1 MIAND
6 PLALSGAVEII
17 AHRGFSARA
26 PENTIAA
33 LTLALEEGATAVEF
47 DLRTS
52 GDGNPVLMHD
62 KTLSRTT
69 NGIGKV
75 EELSLREITKL
86 DAGSWFNSTFE
97 GERVPSL
104 AEALECL
111 KVQVKTIFAELKG
124 ESTTQNL
131 RNVVSITRA
140 AGLLDKT
147 VFIAKDWSLLDE
159 LRRHAPEAL
168 VGPIVERREQTH
180 EAFTRVTNDPRAL
193 LDFDARILL
202 KDPDIARYAKRN
214 GVEIAVWTVD
224 NIGDADVL
232 LEFGVRRIT
241 TNQVGRMLAWASTL

>member
-1 MIAND
+1 MAND
-6 PLALSGAVEII
+6 PLSLSGAVEII

-75 EELSLREITKL
+75 EELSLRELTKL

-193 LDFDARILL
+193 IDFDARILL

-224 NIGDADVL
+224 NVGDADVL

>member
-1 MIAND
+1 
-6 PLALSGAVEII
+6 
-17 AHRGFSARA
+17 
-26 PENTIAA
+26 
-33 LTLALEEGATAVEF
+33 
-47 DLRTS
+47 
-52 GDGNPVLMHD
+52 MHD

-168 VGPIVERREQTH
+168 VGPIVARREQTH

>member
-1 MIAND
+1 MAND
-6 PLALSGAVEII
+6 PLSLSGAVEII

-75 EELSLREITKL
+75 EELSLGELTKL

-159 LRRHAPEAL
+159 RRRHAPEAL

>member
-1 MIAND
+1 MAND
-6 PLALSGAVEII
+6 PLALRGAVEII

-33 LTLALEEGATAVEF
+33 LTLALKEGATAVEF
-47 DLRTS
+47 DLRTTS
-52 GDGNPVLMHD
+52 DGNPVLMHD
-62 KTLSRTT
+62 KTLNRTT

-75 EELSLREITKL
+75 EEQSLAELAQL
-86 DAGSWFNSTFE
+86 DAGSWFNSAFE

-124 ESTTQNL
+124 EGTTQNL

-147 VFIAKDWSLLDE
+147 VFIAKNWSLLDE

-168 VGPIVERREQTH
+168 IGPIVERREQTH
-180 EAFTRVTNDPRAL
+180 EAFTRVTNDPRCL

-202 KDPDIARYAKRN
+202 KDPEIALYAKRN
-214 GVEIAVWTVD
+214 GVEVAVWTVD
-224 NIGDADVL
+224 NIGDAASL
-232 LEFGVRRIT
+232 LDLGVRRIT
-241 TNQVGRMLAWASTL
+241 TNQVGRMLAWARTL

>member
-1 MIAND
+1 MAND
-6 PLALSGAVEII
+6 PLSLSSAVEII

-75 EELSLREITKL
+75 EELSLGELTKL

>member
-1 MIAND
+1 MAND
-6 PLALSGAVEII
+6 PLSLSGTVEII

-75 EELSLREITKL
+75 EELSLGELTKL

-180 EAFTRVTNDPRAL
+180 EAFTRVTDDPRAL

>member
-1 MIAND
+1 
-6 PLALSGAVEII
+6 
-17 AHRGFSARA
+17 
-26 PENTIAA
+26 
-33 LTLALEEGATAVEF
+33 
-47 DLRTS
+47 
-52 GDGNPVLMHD
+52 MHD

-75 EELSLREITKL
+75 EELSLGELTKL

-147 VFIAKDWSLLDE
+147 VFIAKDWSLLDA

>member
-1 MIAND
+1 MAND
-6 PLALSGAVEII
+6 PLSLSGAVEII

-193 LDFDARILL
+193 IDLDARILL

>member
-1 MIAND
+1 MAND
-6 PLALSGAVEII
+6 PLSLSSAVEII

-75 EELSLREITKL
+75 EELSLGELTKL

-193 LDFDARILL
+193 IDFDARILL

>member
-1 MIAND
+1 MCIRD
-6 PLALSGAVEII
+6 RS
-17 AHRGFSARA
+17 
-26 PENTIAA
+26 
-33 LTLALEEGATAVEF
+33 
-47 DLRTS
+47 
-52 GDGNPVLMHD
+52 
-62 KTLSRTT
+62 
-69 NGIGKV
+69 
-75 EELSLREITKL
+75 
-86 DAGSWFNSTFE
+86 NSTFE

-180 EAFTRVTNDPRAL
+180 EAFTRVTDDPRAL

>member
-1 MIAND
+1 MAND
-6 PLALSGAVEII
+6 PLSLSGAVEII

-62 KTLSRTT
+62 ETLSRTT

-75 EELSLREITKL
+75 EELSLGELTKL

-193 LDFDARILL
+193 IDFDARILL

>member
-1 MIAND
+1 MAND
-6 PLALSGAVEII
+6 PFSLSGAVDII

-75 EELSLREITKL
+75 EELSLAELAQL
-86 DAGSWFNSTFE
+86 DAGSWFNSAFE

-124 ESTTQNL
+124 EGTTQNL

-159 LRRHAPEAL
+159 LRQHAPEAL

-180 EAFTRVTNDPRAL
+180 EAFTRVTDDPRAL

>member
-1 MIAND
+1 MAND
-6 PLALSGAVEII
+6 PLSLSGAVEII

-75 EELSLREITKL
+75 EELSLGELTKL

>member
-1 MIAND
+1 MAND
-6 PLALSGAVEII
+6 PLSLSGAVEII

-193 LDFDARILL
+193 IDFDARILL

>member
-1 MIAND
+1 MIANN
-6 PLALSGAVEII
+6 PLALRGAVEII

-47 DLRTS
+47 DLRTA

-62 KTLSRTT
+62 KTLNRTT

-75 EELSLREITKL
+75 EELSLGELTKL

-193 LDFDARILL
+193 IDFDARILL

>member
-1 MIAND
+1 MAND
-6 PLALSGAVEII
+6 PLSLSGAVEII

-75 EELSLREITKL
+75 EELSLGELTKL

-180 EAFTRVTNDPRAL
+180 EAFTRVTDDPRAL

>member
-1 MIAND
+1 MAND
-6 PLALSGAVEII
+6 PLSLSGAVEII

-69 NGIGKV
+69 NRIGKV

-168 VGPIVERREQTH
+168 VGPIVESREQTH

-193 LDFDARILL
+193 IDFDARILL

>member
-1 MIAND
+1 MAND
-6 PLALSGAVEII
+6 PLSLSGAVEII

-75 EELSLREITKL
+75 EELSLRELTKL

-180 EAFTRVTNDPRAL
+180 EAVTRVTNDPRAL
-193 LDFDARILL
+193 IDFDARILL

>member
-1 MIAND
+1 MASD

-47 DLRTS
+47 DLRTA

-62 KTLSRTT
+62 ETLNRTT
-69 NGIGKV
+69 NGIGNV
-75 EELSLREITKL
+75 EELSLEQLAQL

-104 AEALECL
+104 TEALECL

-124 ESTTQNL
+124 GGKNQNL
-131 RNVVSITRA
+131 LNVVSITRA
-140 AGLLDKT
+140 AGLFEKT

-168 VGPIVERREQTH
+168 IGPIVERREQTQG
-180 EAFTRVTNDPRAL
+180 ALTRFTNDPRCL

-202 KDPDIARYAKRN
+202 QDPKIALYAKQN
-214 GVEIAVWTVD
+214 GMEIAVWTVD
-224 NIGDADVL
+224 KIADAEL
-232 LEFGVRRIT
+232 LLNLGVRRIT
-241 TNQVGRMLAWASTL
+241 TNQVGRMLAWARTL

>member
-1 MIAND
+1 MANY

-75 EELSLREITKL
+75 EELSLGELTKL

>member
-1 MIAND
+1 MAND
-6 PLALSGAVEII
+6 PLSLSGAVEII

-193 LDFDARILL
+193 IDFDARILL

-241 TNQVGRMLAWASTL
+241 TNQVGRMLEWASTL

>member
-1 MIAND
+1 
-6 PLALSGAVEII
+6 
-17 AHRGFSARA
+17 
-26 PENTIAA
+26 
-33 LTLALEEGATAVEF
+33 
-47 DLRTS
+47 
-52 GDGNPVLMHD
+52 MHD

-75 EELSLREITKL
+75 EELSLGELAKL

-180 EAFTRVTNDPRAL
+180 EAFTRVTDDPRAL

>member
-1 MIAND
+1 MAND
-6 PLALSGAVEII
+6 PFSLSGAVEII

-75 EELSLREITKL
+75 EELSLGELTKL

>member
-1 MIAND
+1 MAND
-6 PLALSGAVEII
+6 PFSLSGAVEII

-75 EELSLREITKL
+75 EELSLGELTKL

-111 KVQVKTIFAELKG
+111 KVHVKTNFAELKG

>member
-1 MIAND
+1 MAND
-6 PLALSGAVEII
+6 PLSLSGAVEII

-62 KTLSRTT
+62 ETLSRTT

-75 EELSLREITKL
+75 EELSLGELTKL

-97 GERVPSL
+97 GECVPSL

>member
-1 MIAND
+1 MAND
-6 PLALSGAVEII
+6 PFSLSGAVEII

>member
-1 MIAND
+1 MAND
-6 PLALSGAVEII
+6 PLSLSGAVEII

-75 EELSLREITKL
+75 EELSLGELTKL

-193 LDFDARILL
+193 IDFDARILL

>member
-1 MIAND
+1 MAND
-6 PLALSGAVEII
+6 PLSLSGAVEII

-62 KTLSRTT
+62 ETLSRTT

-75 EELSLREITKL
+75 EELSLGELTKL

>member
-1 MIAND
+1 MAND
-6 PLALSGAVEII
+6 PFSLSGAVEII

-75 EELSLREITKL
+75 EELSLGELTKL

-193 LDFDARILL
+193 IDFDARILL

>member
-1 MIAND
+1 MAND
-6 PLALSGAVEII
+6 PLSLSGAVEII

-75 EELSLREITKL
+75 EELSLGELTKL

-159 LRRHAPEAL
+159 LRRHAPEVL

-202 KDPDIARYAKRN
+202 EDPDIARYAKRN
-214 GVEIAVWTVD
+214 GVEVAVWTVD
-224 NIGDADVL
+224 NIGDAAVL

>member
-1 MIAND
+1 MAND
-6 PLALSGAVEII
+6 PLSLSGAVEII

-75 EELSLREITKL
+75 EELSLGELTKL

-159 LRRHAPEAL
+159 RRRHAPEAL

-193 LDFDARILL
+193 IDFDARILL

>member
-1 MIAND
+1 MAND
-6 PLALSGAVEII
+6 PLSLSGAVEII

-75 EELSLREITKL
+75 EELSLGELTKL

-180 EAFTRVTNDPRAL
+180 EAVTRVTNDPRAL
-193 LDFDARILL
+193 IDFDARILL

>member
-1 MIAND
+1 MAND

-47 DLRTS
+47 DLRTA

-62 KTLSRTT
+62 KTLNRTT

-75 EELSLREITKL
+75 EELSLGELTKL

-131 RNVVSITRA
+131 RNSSQTKIHEWLVSSCSA
-140 AGLLDKT
+140 A
-147 VFIAKDWSLLDE
+147 
-159 LRRHAPEAL
+159 R
-168 VGPIVERREQTH
+168 
-180 EAFTRVTNDPRAL
+180 
-193 LDFDARILL
+193 
-202 KDPDIARYAKRN
+202 
-214 GVEIAVWTVD
+214 
-224 NIGDADVL
+224 
-232 LEFGVRRIT
+232 
-241 TNQVGRMLAWASTL
+241 

>member
-1 MIAND
+1 MAND
-6 PLALSGAVEII
+6 PLSLSGAVEII

>member
-1 MIAND
+1 MAND
-6 PLALSGAVEII
+6 PFSLSGAVEII

-52 GDGNPVLMHD
+52 GDGTPVLMHD

>member
-1 MIAND
+1 MAND
-6 PLALSGAVEII
+6 PFSLSGAVEII

-147 VFIAKDWSLLDE
+147 VFIAKAWSLLDE

>member
-1 MIAND
+1 MAND
-6 PLALSGAVEII
+6 PFSLSGAVEII

-75 EELSLREITKL
+75 EELSLGELTKL

-241 TNQVGRMLAWASTL
+241 TNQVGRMLAWANTL

>member
-1 MIAND
+1 MAND

-75 EELSLREITKL
+75 EELSLGELTKL

-180 EAFTRVTNDPRAL
+180 EAFTRVTDDPRAL